1 MASVDELLSDLGPA
15 LRAAAQLE
23 AEVERLEHLRK
34 VVLADE
40 MPKDLPEWKADAA
53 ARSSAR
59 YQEFLK
65 GLHNVKTG
73 AGEARAKAEYLRSR
87 LDVWRT
93 RESTR
98 RSQLQ
103 QGAGR

>member
-15 LRAAAQLE
+15 LQSAAALE
-23 AEVERLEHLRK
+23 AQVEHAEHLRK
-34 VVLADE
+34 VILAAE

-53 ARSSAR
+53 ARCTAR
-59 YQEFLK
+59 YQEHLEQMNLLK
-65 GLHNVKTG
+65 LS

-98 RSQLQ
+98 RSQLS